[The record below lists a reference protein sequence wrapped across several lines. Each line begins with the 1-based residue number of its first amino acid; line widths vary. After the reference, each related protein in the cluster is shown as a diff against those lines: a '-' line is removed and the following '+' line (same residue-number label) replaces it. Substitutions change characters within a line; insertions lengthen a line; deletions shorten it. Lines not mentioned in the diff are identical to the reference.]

1 MFNIIVSDFIVLYD
15 LICMISCLL
24 VITYAF
30 GRCFY
35 PVWLTCT
42 FKVYICL
49 RVISRTQIRDFGVSS
64 SCSTNW
70 ASRNF
75 ISDLFLPTCS
85 DIKEKKIDVWK
96 TKILQALI
104 DALMW
109 CIMHFSN
116 VTITFSPL
124 FFFFCLQTRKLIN
137 CQIGI
142 ACCKF
147 TIDIYINC
155 EGIFKRY
162 D

>member
-15 LICMISCLL
+15 LICMISCLP

-49 RVISRTQIRDFGVSS
+49 HVISRTQIHDFGVSR
-64 SCSTNW
+64 SCSTSW

-75 ISDLFLPTCS
+75 ISDLFLSTCS
-85 DIKEKKIDVWK
+85 DIKKKKDVWK
-96 TKILQALI
+96 TKILRALI

-116 VTITFSPL
+116 VTIKFSPVYIYI
-124 FFFFCLQTRKLIN
+124 FFFLSTDKKTDLLSNKN
-137 CQIGI
+137 CWPNG
-142 ACCKF
+142 
-147 TIDIYINC
+147 
-155 EGIFKRY
+155 
-162 D
+162 